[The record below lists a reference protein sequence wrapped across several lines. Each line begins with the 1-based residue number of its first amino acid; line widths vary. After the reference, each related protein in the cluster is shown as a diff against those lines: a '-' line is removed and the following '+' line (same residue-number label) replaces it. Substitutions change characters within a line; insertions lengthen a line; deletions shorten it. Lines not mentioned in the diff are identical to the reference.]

1 MASNEIIFID
11 NKFGNVKKS
20 LQQHNGQ
27 KWHCSLLYVAVLITW
42 HVLNVQCYMSLES
55 QFSDLCDANKITKV
69 RFSSEEYQF
78 YNSRQWFTLSWT
90 SRKWKCIYMFLKSSS
105 LLPGIDQTNQV
116 CSNVTREGSTKII
129 NFMTPRAGFLVLGF
143 GHIRHIVKMHYFFK
157 NLLLYS
163 PA

>member
-1 MASNEIIFID
+1 MFMASNEIIFID
-11 NKFGNVKKS
+11 NKFRNVKKS
-20 LQQHNGQ
+20 LQQHNTQ
-27 KWHCSLLYVAVLITW
+27 KWHCSLLYVSVLITW

-69 RFSSEEYQF
+69 RFSSEEYQL

-116 CSNVTREGSTKII
+116 CSNDDQERVYQNPTFYDLRGRGS
-129 NFMTPRAGFLVLGF
+129 FARAWPYNSYSENVLFL
-143 GHIRHIVKMHYFFK
+143 
-157 NLLLYS
+157 
-163 PA
+163 